1 MSRTELAPQTRLQI
15 LKLRALNHS
24 YRAIHAALPAIPLST
39 IRATITRAGLRSPS
53 PRTGRPRSLTEEQ
66 RDHIYDVLAHVDPC
80 IKMRDLL
87 AEIDFAVGERAM
99 RLLVRE
105 LGFPR
110 LLARRGW

>member
-1 MSRTELAPQTRLQI
+1 MARTQLPPQTRLHI

-24 YRAIHAALPAIPLST
+24 YRAIHAALPHIPLST
-39 IRATITRAGLRSPS
+39 IRATITRAGLGSAP
-53 PRTGRPRSLTEEQ
+53 PTGRPRSLTEEQ
-66 RDHIYDVLAHVDPC
+66 RDHVYDVLAHVDPA

-110 LLARRGW
+110 LLATRW